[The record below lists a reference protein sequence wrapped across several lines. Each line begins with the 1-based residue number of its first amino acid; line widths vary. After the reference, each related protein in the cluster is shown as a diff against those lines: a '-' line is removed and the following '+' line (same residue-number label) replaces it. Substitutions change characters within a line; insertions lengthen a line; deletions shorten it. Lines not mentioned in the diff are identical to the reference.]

1 MRRRRSL
8 TRHSPP
14 RGVMCKFNFGS
25 IEATFEFDL
34 PSASRDR
41 RGATGPCLSRYPSWG
56 GLGGVECDADAI
68 LRGLISAFHSLCFIG
83 IASNASHL
91 RYVAP
96 ASQFYNARPS
106 GALSIDARPRAARV
120 APGIAQ
126 NYFVCSGFLSF
137 VTHGRPCSVRP
148 DVTLPRPP
156 RLLRCNYQHITNI
169 SRRRSTTSA
178 ATLGGR
184 RHLLLPVRQ
193 ARVDASRPRG
203 GASPPRSLMA
213 TRLP

>member
-1 MRRRRSL
+1 M
-8 TRHSPP
+8 
-14 RGVMCKFNFGS
+14 
-25 IEATFEFDL
+25 
-34 PSASRDR
+34 
-41 RGATGPCLSRYPSWG
+41 
-56 GLGGVECDADAI
+56 ECDADAI

-148 DVTLPRPP
+148 DVTLPRPLSP
-156 RLLRCNYQHITNI
+156 APPLLSIEYTLRGDEAYGTYVSHI
-169 SRRRSTTSA
+169 
-178 ATLGGR
+178 LK
-184 RHLLLPVRQ
+184 L
-193 ARVDASRPRG
+193 
-203 GASPPRSLMA
+203 
-213 TRLP
+213 